1 MLVKCRACG
10 AKIDRAT
17 AYKVVTGKVNQ
28 YYCNLAEFTDWQ
40 QAKKK
45 VSDNKDRLYQLVN
58 EVFGYN
64 VTNSILYKEMQE
76 VAIKYD
82 YSLLSQY
89 ITENKAY
96 LSKSMAK
103 DFVSEYAQ
111 IRYFMA
117 IIRNN
122 MASFILKQKV
132 IPDKAAE
139 FEFSSHHYQAS
150 PKRQGFS
157 TIE

>member
-1 MLVKCRACG
+1 
-10 AKIDRAT
+10 
-17 AYKVVTGKVNQ
+17 
-28 YYCNLAEFTDWQ
+28 
-40 QAKKK
+40 
-45 VSDNKDRLYQLVN
+45 
-58 EVFGYN
+58 
-64 VTNSILYKEMQE
+64 MQE

-82 YSLLSQY
+82 YPLLSQY

-132 IPDKAAE
+132 IPDKATE
-139 FEFSSHHYQAS
+139 FEFSNHHYQAS
-150 PKRQGFS
+150 KKRQGFA